1 MITIDGSQ
9 GEGGGQIV
17 RSSLALSLVTGT
29 PVTIEN
35 VRAGRKKPGL
45 LRQHLTAVHAATEIS
60 GAKVDGAELGSQR
73 FVFEPGTVKAGEYR
87 FSVGSAGS
95 TTLVCQTVLPALM
108 LVKGTSNI
116 EVLGGTHNPFAPPFD
131 YLTKVYFPLLRKMGP
146 IVESGECRPG
156 FYPAGGG
163 SFRLRVIGS
172 SNLKPFEL
180 LQRGKLVRREI
191 RALVANLP
199 KHIGERECKLIARK
213 TDWDAKSFIIA
224 EVKGSPGPGNV
235 VMIELEFEHVTE
247 LFIAFGKVGKKAERV
262 ANEVLQAARKYLESD
277 VPVGPHLA
285 DQLLLP
291 LGLAAHQGQPG
302 AYRTGP
308 LTEHTRTHI
317 DVLKRFLDIEI
328 DVEEDGDMR
337 TIRLWKR

>member
-17 RSSLALSLVTGT
+17 RSSLALSLVTGR
-29 PVTIEN
+29 PVTIEK

-45 LRQHLTAVHAATEIS
+45 LRQHSTAVRAAAEIS
-60 GAKVDGAELGSQR
+60 DARTEGAEIGSKR
-73 FVFEPGTVKAGEYR
+73 FVFEPGEVKVGEYR

-95 TTLVCQTVLPALM
+95 TTLVFQTVLPALIFAA
-108 LVKGTSNI
+108 GTSSI
-116 EVLGGTHNPFAPPFD
+116 EIEGGTHNPFAPPFD
-131 YLTKVYFPLLRKMGP
+131 YLAKVYLPLLRKLGP
-146 IVESGECRPG
+146 IVEPGDCRPG

-163 SFRLRVIGS
+163 SFRMRIAGCQQ
-172 SNLKPFEL
+172 LKSLEL
-180 LQRGKLVRREI
+180 LERGKLVRRAV

-199 KHIGERECKLIARK
+199 RHIAERECKLIARK
-213 TDWDAKSFIIA
+213 TDWEAKCFRCE

-247 LFIAFGKVGKKAERV
+247 LFIAFGEVGKKAERV
-262 ANEVLQAARKYLESD
+262 ANEVLQSARKYLAAG
-277 VPVGPHLA
+277 VPVGPYLA

-291 LGLAAHQGQPG
+291 MGIAAHHGQPC

-308 LTEHTRTHI
+308 LTQHAITHI
-317 DVLKRFLDIEI
+317 DILHRFLDIEI
-328 DVEEDGDMR
+328 DVEEAGDER
-337 TIRLWKR
+337 TVRLRRR